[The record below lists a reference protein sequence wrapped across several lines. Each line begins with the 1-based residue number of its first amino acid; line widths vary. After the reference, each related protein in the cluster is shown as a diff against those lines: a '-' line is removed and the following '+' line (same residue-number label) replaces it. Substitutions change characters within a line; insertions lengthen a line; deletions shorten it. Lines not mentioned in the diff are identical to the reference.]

1 MACIKKRRNRWVI
14 DYRDITGHRRWETVQ
29 GTRKVAEDRLGEILK
44 TGKPSPVDTKRTF
57 KEYAEVWMDTYA
69 KTEIKE
75 STRREYTAVLR
86 NHLYPAL
93 GSLPFVK
100 IRREHVRRLI
110 AEKSEAGLSRSTIR
124 NILAPL
130 REVYNNAIDDGLASF
145 NPVAR
150 VGKFNKRKSAEN
162 KINPLKR
169 KELSTLLEKTGERMP
184 HYYPL
189 LLCAGRSGLREGELI
204 GLRPSDL
211 DFHGRFIE
219 VQRSISRGK
228 VTTPKNGK
236 ARRVDMSLQLTNT
249 LDALVAAKKAEALK
263 RETTKP
269 ANERRHPDE
278 VIAEVMDDWLFTT
291 PNDGK
296 QLDPNN
302 MRKRV
307 FYRCLDFAE
316 LRRVRFHD
324 LRHTFASLLIQQ
336 GESLV
341 YVKDQLGHHS
351 IQITVDTYG
360 HLVPGGNRQAVDRL
374 DDIEVGEDEFQS
386 QNAGKPVANGSS
398 PKKSGSK
405 VVAKW

>member
-57 KEYAEVWMDTYA
+57 KEYAEGWMDTYA

-145 NPVAR
+145 NPAAR

-189 LLCAGRSGLREGELI
+189 L
-204 GLRPSDL
+204 
-211 DFHGRFIE
+211 
-219 VQRSISRGK
+219 
-228 VTTPKNGK
+228 
-236 ARRVDMSLQLTNT
+236 
-249 LDALVAAKKAEALK
+249 
-263 RETTKP
+263 P
-269 ANERRHPDE
+269 A
-278 VIAEVMDDWLFTT
+278 
-291 PNDGK
+291 
-296 QLDPNN
+296 
-302 MRKRV
+302 
-307 FYRCLDFAE
+307 
-316 LRRVRFHD
+316 
-324 LRHTFASLLIQQ
+324 
-336 GESLV
+336 
-341 YVKDQLGHHS
+341 GHH
-351 IQITVDTYG
+351 
-360 HLVPGGNRQAVDRL
+360 RQAPQPLRL
-374 DDIEVGEDEFQS
+374 LRDE
-386 QNAGKPVANGSS
+386 GLPCDLG
-398 PKKSGSK
+398 
-405 VVAKW
+405 